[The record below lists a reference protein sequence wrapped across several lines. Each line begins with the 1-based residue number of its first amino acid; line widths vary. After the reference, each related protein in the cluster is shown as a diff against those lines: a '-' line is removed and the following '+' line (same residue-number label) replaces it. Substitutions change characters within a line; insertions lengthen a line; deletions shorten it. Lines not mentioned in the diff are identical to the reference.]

1 MDDHTAAFPSRTAT
15 SSGAPDLTIVV
26 PTFNERD
33 NIRPLLDLIARTM
46 NGDSYEVVF
55 VDDDSRDGTLDE
67 LQAVAREDRSVRYI
81 HRIGRRGLSSAVV
94 EGILSTSAPYVAVM
108 DADLQ
113 HDETL
118 LPGMLAVLRAGDA
131 DVVVGSRYVE
141 GGGMGEWDGTRQFIS
156 RTATR
161 IAKLIIRADL
171 TDPMSG
177 FFMLRREAF
186 AGSVRQLSG
195 QGYKI
200 LLDIFA
206 SHPTG
211 LRLRELPYQFRTRQ
225 HGESKLDALVT
236 WEYLMLVADK
246 LFGRFIPVRFLM
258 FLIVGGLGV
267 FVHFAILTAVLKGAG
282 VGFEVSQGA
291 ATIGAMTFNFFL
303 NNLLTYRD
311 RRLKGVWGI
320 IKGLFSFYLVCSLG
334 AVANV
339 GVATVA
345 FEHNYAWWGA
355 GLAGVLVGSVWN
367 YAATSLFTW
376 RQKK

>member
-1 MDDHTAAFPSRTAT
+1 MDDTTLAQRTT
-15 SSGAPDLTIVV
+15 VRQGAPELTVVV

-33 NIRPLLDLIARTM
+33 NIRPLLDLIARAM
-46 NGDSYEVVF
+46 DGESYEVVF
-55 VDDDSRDGTLDE
+55 VDDDSRDGTLDA
-67 LQAVAREDRSVRYI
+67 LQAVAREDVSVRYI

-94 EGILSTSAPYVAVM
+94 EGILSSSAPYIAVM

-113 HDETL
+113 HDERL
-118 LPGMLAVLRAGDA
+118 LPRMLAMLRGGDA

-141 GGGMGEWDGTRQFIS
+141 GGGMGDWDGTRQLIS

-161 IAKLIIRADL
+161 IARLILRADL
-171 TDPMSG
+171 SDPMSG
-177 FFMLRREAF
+177 FFMLTREAF

-206 SHPTG
+206 SHHSP
-211 LRLRELPYQFRTRQ
+211 LRVRELPYQFRTRQ

-236 WEYLMLVADK
+236 WEYLMLVLDK
-246 LFGRFIPVRFLM
+246 LVGRFIPVRFLM

-267 FVHFAILTAVLKGAG
+267 FVHFAVLTALLKGAG
-282 VGFEVSQGA
+282 SGFEVSQTA
-291 ATIGAMTFNFFL
+291 ATVVAMTFNFFL

-311 RRLKGVWGI
+311 RRLKGAWRVF
-320 IKGLFSFYLVCSLG
+320 KGLVSFYLVCSLG
-334 AVANV
+334 ALANV

-345 FEHNYAWWGA
+345 FEHDYAWWGA
-355 GLAGVLVGSVWN
+355 GLAGVVIGSVWN

-376 RQKK
+376 KQRK

>member
-1 MDDHTAAFPSRTAT
+1 MDEQTAAFAH
-15 SSGAPDLTIVV
+15 APALRAAPELTIVV

-33 NIRPLLDLIARTM
+33 NIRPLLELIAAALDGVR
-46 NGDSYEVVF
+46 YEVVF
-55 VDDDSRDGTLDE
+55 VDDDSRDGTIAE
-67 LQAVAREDRSVRYI
+67 LQAVARENLSVRYL

-94 EGILSTSAPYVAVM
+94 EGMLSSSAPYLAVI

-113 HDETL
+113 HDEAL
-118 LPGMLAVLRAGDA
+118 LPRMLAVLRGGEA

-141 GGGMGEWDGTRQFIS
+141 GGGMGDWDVSRQFIS

-161 IAKLIIRADL
+161 IARLIIRADL
-171 TDPMSG
+171 SDPMSG
-177 FFMLRREAF
+177 FFMLTREAF
-186 AGSVRQLSG
+186 AGSVRHLSG

-206 SHPTG
+206 SHPSG

-236 WEYLMLVADK
+236 WEYLMLIADK
-246 LFGRFIPVRFLM
+246 LFGGVVPVRFLM
-258 FLIVGGLGV
+258 FLIVGGIGV
-267 FVHFAILTAVLKGAG
+267 FVHFAVLSVLLKGAA
-282 VGFEVSQGA
+282 VGFQA
-291 ATIGAMTFNFFL
+291 ATIAATVAAMTFNYFV

-311 RRLKGVWGI
+311 RRLKGVWANL
-320 IKGLFSFYLVCSLG
+320 KGLFSFYVVCSLG

-339 GVATVA
+339 GVATA
-345 FEHNYAWWGA
+345 LFERDYVWWGA